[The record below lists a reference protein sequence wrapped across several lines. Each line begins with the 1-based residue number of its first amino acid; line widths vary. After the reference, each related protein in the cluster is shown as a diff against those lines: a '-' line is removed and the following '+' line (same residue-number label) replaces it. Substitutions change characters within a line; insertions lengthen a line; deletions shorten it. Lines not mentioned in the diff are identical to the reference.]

1 MRRRLRTRTLPLTAP
16 PLPPCVWCATQ
27 KHPESHIARA
37 LRAVILE
44 RSGKPAEALSAA
56 EELAAL
62 TPTDEHVLH
71 TLTLVW
77 KAAGRTEVRAGAAAG
92 PQRRAGCPD
101 THLVFT
107 HTHIA
112 LGGMRLA
119 CAPRRADAAPRHA
132 SAAAAAPGGERSGCR
147 QLGARV

>member
-1 MRRRLRTRTLPLTAP
+1 VRRA
-16 PLPPCVWCATQ
+16 VQ

-77 KAAGRTEVRAGAAAG
+77 KAVGRTEVRAGAAAG
-92 PQRRAGCPD
+92 PQRRAGWPD
-101 THLVFT
+101 THLVSHT
-107 HTHIA
+107 HTS
-112 LGGMRLA
+112 LGGMRFA
-119 CAPRRADAAPRHA
+119 CTPRRADAAPRHA
-132 SAAAAAPGGERSGCR
+132 SVAAAAPHGVRGGLPATRR
-147 QLGARV
+147 RARVSDASPLAAARNAPRRR